1 MTRMMET
8 LESRQMF
15 SVAIAEPTELPADT
29 SAYVDASASTED
41 VMARKRSSP
50 VLMRACATGE
60 HLKSAILTT

>member
-29 SAYVDASASTED
+29 TAYVDVSASTED
-41 VMARKRSSP
+41 VMAKKRSSP
-50 VLMRACATGE
+50 VLMTACATGQ
-60 HLKSAILTT
+60 HFKSAVITT